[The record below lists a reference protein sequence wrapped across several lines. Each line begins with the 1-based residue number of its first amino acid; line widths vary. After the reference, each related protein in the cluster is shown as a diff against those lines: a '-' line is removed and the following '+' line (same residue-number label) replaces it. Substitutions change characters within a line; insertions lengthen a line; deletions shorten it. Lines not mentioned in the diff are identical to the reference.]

1 MSQLPIA
8 TRRDFLTQGLGLIG
22 VSTVLPDFLIRSA
35 LAAPAQKS
43 APRVLVVIEMSGGN
57 DTLSTLIPYSNKAYV
72 EGRKD
77 TRIPE
82 NEIIKLD
89 AELGFHPRLKGFKEL
104 LDEGQLSILP
114 GVGYPQPNYSHFSS
128 MDIWHMADQRGRCPD
143 VPHGWVGRAIESGF
157 AEKSRPILA
166 VAVGAEKSPPAL
178 KGPRHSG
185 ISFKQ
190 ADTFQYTGD
199 QGDAERAA
207 LYKRLHDEPVA
218 RPGENIDFLTRT
230 ALAANASSEEIR
242 RLAGAYRPK
251 VEYPKTNLARNLRA
265 IAGLIS
271 GGLGTRIYY
280 TMQGGYDTHADQ
292 RKRHDNLLGEMNDA
306 VFAFQKDLGQQG
318 LDERVLTFTF
328 SEFSRN
334 LKENGSRGT
343 DHGHAGAMFCFGTKI
358 KPGMRGAYPSL
369 EDIYQVRNGAL
380 KHNMDFR
387 SLYATMLEKWLGI
400 PSEPVL
406 GKYPLLDLIAQGA

>member
-1 MSQLPIA
+1 MSNLPIT
-8 TRRDFLTQGLGLIG
+8 TRRDFLTQGLGLVG
-22 VSTVLPDFLIRSA
+22 VSTVLPDFLIHSA
-35 LAAPAQKS
+35 LAAPGAEG
-43 APRVLVVIEMSGGN
+43 APRVLVVIEQSGGN
-57 DTLSTLIPYSNKAYV
+57 DTLSTLIPYSNKAYAD
-72 EGRKD
+72 GRKV

-104 LDEGQLSILP
+104 LDEGRLAILP

-128 MDIWHMADQRGRCPD
+128 MDIWHMADLRGRCPD
-143 VPHGWVGRAIESGF
+143 VPHGWIGRAIEKGF
-157 AEKSRPILA
+157 GEKSKPILT
-166 VAVGAEKSPPAL
+166 VAVGADKSPPAL

-190 ADTFQYTGD
+190 ADAFQYTGD
-199 QGDAERAA
+199 QGDPMRAA
-207 LYKRLHDEPVA
+207 LYKRLHDQPA
-218 RPGENIDFLTRT
+218 AKPGQSMDFLTRT

-251 VEYPKTNLARNLRA
+251 VEYPKTKLARNLRA
-265 IAGLIS
+265 IAGLLH
-271 GGLGTRIYY
+271 GGLDTRIYY
-280 TMQGGYDTHADQ
+280 TMQGGYDTHSDQ
-292 RKRHDNLLGEMNDA
+292 RKRHDELLGELNDA
-306 VFAFQKDLGQQG
+306 VFAFQNDLAQQG

-334 LKENGSRGT
+334 VKENGSRGT
-343 DHGHAGAMFCFGTKI
+343 DHGHAGAMFCFGTKL

-387 SLYATMLEKWLGI
+387 SVYATALKKWLGI
-400 PSEPVL
+400 SSESFL
-406 GKYPLLDLIAQGA
+406 GQQPEIDFIA

>member
-1 MSQLPIA
+1 MSNLSIS
-8 TRRDFLTQGLGLIG
+8 TRREFLTQGLGLIG
-22 VSTVLPDFLIRSA
+22 VSTILPDFLIRSA
-35 LAAPAQKS
+35 LAAPAPAG
-43 APRVLVVIEMSGGN
+43 APRVMVVIEQSGGN
-57 DTLSTLIPYSNKAYV
+57 DTLSTLIPYSNKAYA
-72 EGRKD
+72 EGRNV

-89 AELGFHPRLKGFKEL
+89 GELGFHPRLAGFKEL
-104 LDEGQLSILP
+104 LDQGRLAILP

-128 MDIWHMADQRGRCPD
+128 MDIWHMADLRGRCPET
-143 VPHGWVGRAIESGF
+143 PYGWIGRAIEKAF
-157 AEKSRPILA
+157 DDKSQPIHT
-166 VAVGAEKSPPAL
+166 VAVGADKSPPAL

-185 ISFKQ
+185 LSFKQ
-190 ADTFQYTGD
+190 ADPFPYTGD
-199 QGDAERAA
+199 QGDPMRAA
-207 LYKRLHDEPVA
+207 LYKRLHDQSPA
-218 RPGENIDFLTRT
+218 KPGASVDFLTRT

-242 RLAGAYRPK
+242 RLAGAYKPK
-251 VEYPKTNLARNLRA
+251 AEYPNTRLARNLRA
-265 IAGLIS
+265 IAGLIR
-271 GGLGTRIYY
+271 GGLDTRIYY
-280 TMQGGYDTHADQ
+280 TMQGGYDTHSDQ
-292 RKRHDNLLGEMNDA
+292 RKRHDELLGELNDA

-343 DHGHAGAMFCFGTKI
+343 DHGHAGAMFCFGTKL

-387 SLYATMLEKWLGI
+387 AVYATALKKWLGI
-400 PSEPVL
+400 PGESFL
-406 GKYPLLDLIAQGA
+406 GAQPEIDFLA